1 MEHIIRRILAILIAI
16 GFISSLVI
24 LIPRFHSEWTNRNV
38 EIVCDWNECTEWAYR
53 NSLTQEELLRRLH
66 SAKIQSVAVRPE
78 TLSNLS
84 STGKCSVL
92 NGFEIQKLVRIGSAG
107 VTFSKWTPTKD
118 LASYTFVVTED
129 FPLGKRIREAL
140 EAMLGT
146 DQLISATDGT
156 RLFLGIRSV
165 LPEDILSIPLFFSSS
180 TLEQIANAKLGIV
193 LRLKNGS
200 KSIGS
205 TYAIPW
211 EDADGIIFEGQ
222 DIPGFPETRGLQ
234 ELVDSLSKHKLWVGA
249 IDFSPQNGM
258 EYLVQSIPS
267 QIVRVFSIGANEWL
281 ESAKNSAL
289 RAVRERN
296 IRVLYL
302 HLDSQGPGPEIHAS
316 PVIRTLTDAKWTVGK
331 ASPVVIRGQPTW
343 VSIVLR
349 LAALAGVWFVVHLLF
364 PVPYWLDIAA
374 LTGFIVSEVFQSNY
388 VLSAQTYSFALTL
401 VFPILAVL
409 FILWVPRQK
418 NKLRG
423 QSALRTVQVTGI
435 TLIGAV
441 LIAGLLSL
449 PDFASGIFR
458 FHGVRLAIGIPLFF
472 GFFLFYF
479 SEELNLRKILASN
492 ISVLDLL
499 ILGVL
504 AGISYFLIVRS
515 GNTAGA
521 LTGHAEVNVRSVLE
535 TTLIARPRFKE
546 FLIGYPCMLIGC
558 YLFFKKARYAWP
570 FLLLGIIGQIS
581 ILNTFCHAHSP
592 LWISLL
598 RTANGLWLGFA
609 LGAIALLCLPKK

>member
-1 MEHIIRRILAILIAI
+1 MEHIIRRILAILVVI

-24 LIPRFHSEWTNRNV
+24 LIPRFRSEWTNRTV
-38 EIVCDWNECTEWAYR
+38 ELVCDWNECTEWAHR
-53 NSLTQEELLRRLH
+53 NSLTQEELLQRLR
-66 SAKIQSVAVRPE
+66 AAGIQSIAVRPE
-78 TLSNLS
+78 TLSTLS
-84 STGKCSVL
+84 VQGKCSVL
-92 NGFEIQKLVRIGSAG
+92 NGLEIQKLVRIGSVG
-107 VTFSKWTPTKD
+107 VTFRKWTPTKD
-118 LASYTFVVTED
+118 LASYTFIVTED
-129 FPLGKRIREAL
+129 FPLGKRIRSIL
-140 EAMLGT
+140 EAKLGT
-146 DQLISATDGT
+146 DQLINATDGT
-156 RLFLGIRSV
+156 RLFLGIKSI
-165 LPEDILSIPLFFSSS
+165 LPEDILSVPLFFSSI
-180 TLEQIANAKLGIV
+180 TLEQIANAKLGVI
-193 LRLKNGS
+193 LRLKGGDRE
-200 KSIGS
+200 IGNI
-205 TYAIPW
+205 YAIPW
-211 EDADGIIFEGQ
+211 ENANGVIFEGQ
-222 DIPGFPETRGLQ
+222 DIPGFPETRKLQ
-234 ELVDSLSKHKLWVGA
+234 KLADSLLKQGLWVGA

-281 ESAKNSAL
+281 ESAKDSAL
-289 RAVRERN
+289 RGVRERN

-302 HLDSQGPGPEIHAS
+302 HLDPHGQGPEVRSS
-316 PVIRTLTDAKWTVGK
+316 PIIRLLTDAKYTVGP
-331 ASPVVIRGQPTW
+331 ASPVTIRGQPPW
-343 VSIVLR
+343 VGIVLR

-364 PVPYWLDIAA
+364 PVPYWLDIVA
-374 LTGFIVSEVFQSNY
+374 LTGFVISEVFQSNY
-388 VLSAQTYSFALTL
+388 VLSAQTYSFALAL

-418 NKLRG
+418 NRLRG
-423 QSALRTVQVTGI
+423 QAALRTIQVTGV

-458 FHGVRLAIGIPLFF
+458 FHGVKLAIGIPLFF
-472 GFFLFYF
+472 SFFLFYF

-504 AGISYFLIVRS
+504 AGLSCFLIVRS

-521 LTGHAEVNVRSVLE
+521 LTGHTEVNVRSVLE

-598 RTANGLWLGFA
+598 RTANGLGLGFA

>member
-1 MEHIIRRILAILIAI
+1 MEHIIRRILAILIVI

-24 LIPRFHSEWTNRNV
+24 LIPRFRSEFTNRTV
-38 EIVCDWNECTEWAYR
+38 ELVCDWNECTQWAHR
-53 NSLTQEELLRRLH
+53 NSLTQEELLRRL
-66 SAKIQSVAVRPE
+66 ALAGFQSVAVRPE
-78 TLSNLS
+78 TLSTLS

-92 NGFEIQKLVRIGSAG
+92 NGLEIQKLVRIGSAG
-107 VTFSKWTPTKD
+107 VTFSNWTPTRD
-118 LASYTFVVTED
+118 LASYTFVLTED
-129 FPLGKRIREAL
+129 FPLGERIRKVL
-140 EAMLGT
+140 EATLRT
-146 DQLISATDGT
+146 NQLISATDGT
-156 RLFLGIRSV
+156 RLFIGIKSV
-165 LPEDILSIPLFFSSS
+165 LPEDILSVPLFFSSS
-180 TLEQIANAKLGIV
+180 MLEQIAHAKLGIV
-193 LRLKNGS
+193 LRLKNDS
-200 KSIGS
+200 KSIGN
-205 TYAIPW
+205 TYIIPW
-211 EDADGIIFEGQ
+211 ENADGVIFEGQ
-222 DIPGFPETRGLQ
+222 EIPGYPDPRELQ
-234 ELVDSLSKHKLWVGA
+234 NLAGSLSKHKLWVGT

-267 QIVRVFSIGANEWL
+267 QIVRVFSIGADEWL

-296 IRVLYL
+296 VRVLYL
-302 HLDSQGPGPEIHAS
+302 HLDSQGPGPEIMVS
-316 PVIRTLTDAKWTVGK
+316 PITRMLTDAKWTVGK

-343 VSIVLR
+343 AGIVLR
-349 LAALAGVWFVVHLLF
+349 LAAFAGIWFAIHLLF
-364 PVPYWLDIAA
+364 PIPYWLDITA
-374 LTGFIVSEVFQSNY
+374 LTGFIISEVFQSNY

-409 FILWVPRQK
+409 FILWAPIQK
-418 NKLRG
+418 SKLRG
-423 QSALRTVQVTGI
+423 QAALRTIQITGI

-458 FHGVRLAIGIPLFF
+458 FRGVKLAIGIPLFF
-472 GFFLFYF
+472 SFFLFYF
-479 SEELNLRKILASN
+479 SEELNLKKILASN

-504 AGISYFLIVRS
+504 TGFFYFLIVRS

-521 LTGHAEVNVRSVLE
+521 LTGHAEINVRSVLE
-535 TTLIARPRFKE
+535 TMLIARPRFKE

-558 YLFFKKARYAWP
+558 YLFFKKARNAWP

-609 LGAIALLCLPKK
+609 LGAITLLCLPKK